1 MFKIKKIFKRITPT
15 RPKHGKYRRESKFV
29 VRNGIFVFSTI
40 LKSVTAVFYRNRIWH
55 RRICPAHTDT
65 KYTLSTAV
73 DYGDQTDT
81 GDCRRAVCPERP
93 GTVDGFFPQGF
104 IEVFRK
110 AFVRSPPPRAR
121 RSLFSTCRRS
131 APVSRGRCKL
141 YAGQP
146 VILYFVINSRRGKF
160 CFTHTRISYYL
171 NAELMNGER
180 SPQVR
185 AVCCI
190 QGGGS
195 FGTLFKSS
203 CVRVG
208 GLIPPTTFC
217 VSNAR
222 TGKWSSLVFE
232 TDAFKYVLIAL

>member
-1 MFKIKKIFKRITPT
+1 MGFSSFRQYWKVSPPFSTEIAFGTDAFARHIRIRSIRYRRRSITVTKPT
-15 RPKHGKYRRESKFV
+15 REIVVVPC
-29 VRNGIFVFSTI
+29 VRNVRG
-40 LKSVTAVFYRNRIWH
+40 L
-55 RRICPAHTDT
+55 
-65 KYTLSTAV
+65 L
-73 DYGDQTDT
+73 
-81 GDCRRAVCPERP
+81 
-93 GTVDGFFPQGF
+93 TVFFPKDLSRFFGSHLF
-104 IEVFRK
+104 
-110 AFVRSPPPRAR
+110 APPPRAR